1 MVGLFDRDME
11 GWMWLGYLIETWR
24 GGCGW
29 VRHGGVDVV
38 GLFDRDMEG
47 WMWLGYLIETWR
59 GGCGWVI

>member
-11 GWMWLGYLIETWR
+11 GW
-24 GGCGW
+24 
-29 VRHGGVDVV
+29 VV

>member
-11 GWMWLGYLIETWR
+11 WWMWLGYLN
-24 GGCGW
+24 
-29 VRHGGVDVV
+29 
-38 GLFDRDMEG
+38 RDMEG

>member
-24 GGCGW
+24 GGC
-29 VRHGGVDVV
+29 VV

>member
-11 GWMWLGYLIETWR
+11 GWMWL
-24 GGCGW
+24 
-29 VRHGGVDVV
+29 V
-38 GLFDRDMEG
+38 RDMEG

>member
-11 GWMWLGYLIETWR
+11 GWMWLGY
-24 GGCGW
+24 
-29 VRHGGVDVV
+29 
-38 GLFDRDMEG
+38 FRDMEG

>member
-11 GWMWLGYLIETWR
+11 GWMWLGYLIETWS

-29 VRHGGVDVV
+29 
-38 GLFDRDMEG
+38 LFDRDMEG
-47 WMWLGYLIETWR
+47 WMWLGYLIETWS

>member
-11 GWMWLGYLIETWR
+11 GWMWLGY
-24 GGCGW
+24 
-29 VRHGGVDVV
+29 
-38 GLFDRDMEG
+38 DRDMEG

>member
-1 MVGLFDRDME
+1 MVGLF
-11 GWMWLGYLIETWR
+11 
-24 GGCGW
+24 
-29 VRHGGVDVV
+29 DVV

>member
-11 GWMWLGYLIETWR
+11 GWMWLGYLN
-24 GGCGW
+24 
-29 VRHGGVDVV
+29 
-38 GLFDRDMEG
+38 RDMEG

>member
-11 GWMWLGYLIETWR
+11 GWMWLE
-24 GGCGW
+24 
-29 VRHGGVDVV
+29 
-38 GLFDRDMEG
+38 LFDRDMEG

>member
-29 VRHGGVDVV
+29 V
-38 GLFDRDMEG
+38 
-47 WMWLGYLIETWR
+47 I
-59 GGCGWVI
+59 

>member
-29 VRHGGVDVV
+29 VI
-38 GLFDRDMEG
+38 LF
-47 WMWLGYLIETWR
+47 
-59 GGCGWVI
+59 GCGWVI